1 MTSTARKYYQ
11 PNGSD
16 TNGDRHQK
24 QADTDHLK
32 MLMRR
37 DIAAFYNALS
47 GTGRRILAALI
58 QSAPAMDAPYSIVI
72 SSLQYAAKCSKLSV
86 LRSLPKGEN
95 AGLFHREI
103 NSSGRRHGTIV
114 TLYKERCEFF
124 ISLFKHEYGLLADT
138 DHDWYQKENV
148 TKGDRYQTV
157 IGNKVDQI
165 VKNQSLCISTSDK
178 TDALFNRLSD
188 QGKRV
193 FGIICSHSVEAKQD
207 EVSLVIQAIARKAA
221 CSEVTARRVIK
232 HGHDAGIYS
241 KRIHERG
248 PRFGIILQLN
258 NEPITRI
265 QDLLKSY
272 PPHFDTNADRYQ
284 TGVTNHDRY
293 HDRNDTDLD
302 TKGDRYHVTNADS
315 LAKQHV
321 NPCQPRADENQG
333 RSFNTNTD
341 RYQNPPF
348 LDRQIKSLS
357 SSEESEE
364 EKWTR
369 RLLSISR
376 DDFQV
381 LWPSLH
387 NKRFGPDQIRQIVE
401 HRLSFGETILDIE
414 ESLHA
419 AHWELENETFP
430 ETRKGVCNYLFA
442 TLKSKGTWRRPVG
455 FLTPNE
461 QALANAKKAD
471 KTRTELKNIE
481 TQKIEKAEQDLQNHD
496 FENWLNS
503 LDNSE
508 IESIDSKCHLNLN
521 SDTAKRGW
529 RKTYWAKNIQEAAA

>member
-1 MTSTARKYYQ
+1 MYSTAREHYP

-16 TNGDRHQK
+16 TNDDRHQE

-72 SSLQYAAKCSKLSV
+72 SGLQYAAKCSKISV
-86 LRSLPKGEN
+86 LRSLPKGKN

-103 NSSGRRHGTIV
+103 NSSGRRHGTVI
-114 TLYKERCEFF
+114 TLYKERCEYF

-165 VKNQSLCISTSDK
+165 VKKQPLCINSSDK

-241 KRIHERG
+241 KRVHERG

-258 NEPITRI
+258 NEPISGSEPETGNPHN
-265 QDLLKSY
+265 SY
-272 PPHFDTNADRYQ
+272 EK
-284 TGVTNHDRY
+284 V
-293 HDRNDTDLD
+293 
-302 TKGDRYHVTNADS
+302 
-315 LAKQHV
+315 AKQ
-321 NPCQPRADENQG
+321 
-333 RSFNTNTD
+333 S
-341 RYQNPPF
+341 
-348 LDRQIKSLS
+348 
-357 SSEESEE
+357 
-364 EKWTR
+364 R
-369 RLLSISR
+369 RERI
-376 DDFQV
+376 F
-381 LWPSLH
+381 
-387 NKRFGPDQIRQIVE
+387 
-401 HRLSFGETILDIE
+401 
-414 ESLHA
+414 
-419 AHWELENETFP
+419 
-430 ETRKGVCNYLFA
+430 
-442 TLKSKGTWRRPVG
+442 
-455 FLTPNE
+455 
-461 QALANAKKAD
+461 
-471 KTRTELKNIE
+471 
-481 TQKIEKAEQDLQNHD
+481 
-496 FENWLNS
+496 
-503 LDNSE
+503 
-508 IESIDSKCHLNLN
+508 
-521 SDTAKRGW
+521 
-529 RKTYWAKNIQEAAA
+529 